1 MFDNA
6 AVLAISYLA
15 ILLGLNVK
23 ALISVHRAL
32 RNRRSMAR
40 LISAAQRS
48 SIASNSTPS

>member
-15 ILLGLNVK
+15 LLLGLNVK

-32 RNRRSMAR
+32 RTRRAMAR

-48 SIASNSTPS
+48 SVTSSSTPS